1 MTDDNYQENKLLILG
16 KLTASLIHEI
26 RNPLSAI
33 KLNLDYLKMI
43 EKDLPEE
50 AVESVNYCKD
60 ALQRIQYLVDN
71 ILTFSRKNVGGN
83 RSCSLNEITENSVSI
98 MKYHA
103 ERKNVRIQTELD
115 DSLPDGNFNKSK
127 LLQVFLNLMTNSIES
142 CVNGGD
148 ILIKTYSDSPDNI
161 TWEIA
166 DSGMG
171 INEEDK
177 AKIFT
182 DFYTNKE
189 KGTGLGL
196 SVCKMILDECD
207 ADINFESKAGE
218 GTRFFIRFKLNLLQ
232 GSNEIQN
239 FNYR

>member
-171 INEEDK
+171 IR
-177 AKIFT
+177 
-182 DFYTNKE
+182 
-189 KGTGLGL
+189 
-196 SVCKMILDECD
+196 M
-207 ADINFESKAGE
+207 
-218 GTRFFIRFKLNLLQ
+218 
-232 GSNEIQN
+232 
-239 FNYR
+239 

>member
-1 MTDDNYQENKLLILG
+1 MADNNYQENKLRILG

-50 AVESVNYCKD
+50 AVESVNYSKD
-60 ALQRIQYLVDN
+60 ALLRIQYLVDN
-71 ILTFSRKNVGGN
+71 ILTFSRKNIDVSK
-83 RSCSLNEITENSVSI
+83 SCSLNEITENAVSI
-98 MKYHA
+98 MKYDA
-103 ERKNVRIQTELD
+103 ERKNVRISTELD
-115 DSLPDGNFNKSK
+115 DSLPDGNFDKSK
-127 LLQVFLNLMTNSIES
+127 LLQVFLNLVTNSVES

-148 ILIKTYSDSPDNI
+148 VLIKTYSDSPEKI
-161 TWEIA
+161 TWEIQ

-196 SVCKMILDECD
+196 SVCKMILNECN

-239 FNYR
+239 INYR